1 MQKMI
6 PTLEQRPLE
15 GVRAVEFCQVA
26 AGPFCGMLLS
36 DYGARVVKIEPLE
49 GDGMRAWPPTSN
61 GYSENFAS
69 LNRGKQ
75 SIALNLKNPCDVNV
89 ARALVLESDVL
100 IENNRPG
107 VMDRLGLGWD
117 WAHRHNPKLIY
128 CSISAFGQTGPR
140 AKEGG
145 FDLTIQ
151 AASGIMSVTGE
162 PDGAPVKCG
171 VPIADFTAGLY
182 AAFTITASLA
192 RMRAGGEGCYIDVP
206 MFSSTLAMCALQT
219 SEYFGTGVAPRKFGS
234 AHPRNAPYQAFRSR
248 DGWFALAAGNNR
260 LWQTVCEI
268 VELPEL
274 LQDERYA
281 TNTLRARHQIE
292 LKTILE
298 QKFAARDT
306 ADWLTLFAKAGVPCG
321 PINDFASALSD
332 SQTEHLKLVRPMRL
346 PNGKET
352 RTVVCPV
359 WLDGAPVNVST
370 HPPELNEHGE
380 ILRAGLG
387 CKEKEM
393 SQ

>member
-1 MQKMI
+1 
-6 PTLEQRPLE
+6 
-15 GVRAVEFCQVA
+15 V
-26 AGPFCGMLLS
+26 
-36 DYGARVVKIEPLE
+36 
-49 GDGMRAWPPTSN
+49 
-61 GYSENFAS
+61 
-69 LNRGKQ
+69 
-75 SIALNLKNPCDVNV
+75 
-89 ARALVLESDVL
+89 
-100 IENNRPG
+100 ENNRPG

-117 WAHRHNPKLIY
+117 WARGQKPELIY

-182 AAFTITASLA
+182 AAFSITASLM
-192 RMRAGGEGCYIDVP
+192 RVRAGGVGCHIDVP
-206 MFSSTLAMCALQT
+206 MFSATLAMCALQT
-219 SEYFGTGVAPRKFGS
+219 SEYFGTDANPRKFGS
-234 AHPRNAPYQAFRSR
+234 AHPRNAPYQAFRAR

-268 VELPEL
+268 VGLPEL
-274 LQDERYA
+274 LQDARYA
-281 TNTLRARHQIE
+281 TNTLRARHQVE
-292 LKTILE
+292 LKAILE
-298 QKFAARDT
+298 QKFAARD
-306 ADWLTLFAKAGVPCG
+306 ASDWLGIFAKAGVPCG

-332 SQTEHLKLVRPMRL
+332 SQTQHLKLVQPMKL
-346 PNGKET
+346 PNGRET

-359 WLDGAPVNVST
+359 WLDGAPVDVST
-370 HPPELNEHGE
+370 SPPGLNEHGE
-380 ILRAGLG
+380 SLRAGLG

>member
-1 MQKMI
+1 MQKLTTGQSELLLKGI
-6 PTLEQRPLE
+6 
-15 GVRAVEFCQVA
+15 RAVEVCQVA

-36 DYGARVVKIEPLE
+36 DFGARVVKIEPPE
-49 GDGMRAWPPTSN
+49 GDGMRAWPPISN

-75 SIALNLKNPCDVNV
+75 SIALDLKNPSDLDV
-89 ARALVLESDVL
+89 ARALVLEADVL
-100 IENNRPG
+100 VENNRPG
-107 VMDRLGLGWD
+107 VMDRLGLGWE
-117 WAHRHNPKLIY
+117 WARRQKPELIY

-162 PDGAPVKCG
+162 PEGAPVKCG

-182 AAFTITASLA
+182 AAYCIMASLI
-192 RMRAGGEGCYIDVP
+192 RVRAGGPGCHIDVP
-206 MFSSTLAMCALQT
+206 MFSATLAMCALQT

-234 AHPRNAPYQAFRSR
+234 AHPRNAPYQAFRAR
-248 DGWFALAAGNNR
+248 NGWFVLAAGNNR

-268 VELPEL
+268 VGLREL
-274 LQDERYA
+274 LQDERFA
-281 TNTLRARHQIE
+281 TNTLRARHQVE
-292 LKTILE
+292 LKAALE

-306 ADWLTLFAKAGVPCG
+306 TDWLTLFAKAGVPCG

-332 SQTEHLKLVRPMRL
+332 SQTEHLKLVQPMRL
-346 PNGKET
+346 PNGTET
-352 RTVVCPV
+352 QTVVCPV

-370 HPPELNEHGE
+370 RPPGLNEQGE
-380 ILRAGLG
+380 ILRASRG